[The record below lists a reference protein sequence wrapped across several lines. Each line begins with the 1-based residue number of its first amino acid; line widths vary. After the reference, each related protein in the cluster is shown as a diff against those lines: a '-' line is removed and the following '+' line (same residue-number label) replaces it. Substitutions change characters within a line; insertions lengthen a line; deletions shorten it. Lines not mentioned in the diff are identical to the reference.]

1 MNLQH
6 SQETASATGSEQS
19 LSLDDLVRLEPETGA
34 ESERLDGGHLASGAI
49 VGTLVGLDESGYPLV
64 AFPEVAGSQ
73 AVRARSTI
81 PISSQDAGREV
92 VLMFERGD
100 VSRPLVL
107 GLLQP
112 PSIAETDSTAEVTA
126 RLDGERLVLTAERE
140 IELKCGKASIVLTR
154 AGKVLLRGAYVSS
167 RSSGVNRI
175 KGGSVQI
182 N

>member
-1 MNLQH
+1 MSLQRFH
-6 SQETASATGSEQS
+6 ETASAATSDHS
-19 LSLDDLVRLEPETGA
+19 LPLEELVRLEPRTDDRAARTTEGRKVAGA
-34 ESERLDGGHLASGAI
+34 V
-49 VGTLVGLDESGYPLV
+49 VGTLVGFDDAGRPLV
-64 AFPEVAGSQ
+64 VCGLSPDDTPLA
-73 AVRARSTI
+73 ARSTV
-81 PISSQDAGREV
+81 PVAPTDAGREV
-92 VLMFERGD
+92 VLMFELGD

-112 PSIAETDSTAEVTA
+112 PRAADSSPGVTA
-126 RLDGERLVLTAERE
+126 QLDGERLVLTAERE

-154 AGKVLLRGAYVSS
+154 AGKILLRGAYVSS